1 MRKWFALALTAA
13 LVFSVSAAWAKTIKM
28 GTYQIPLM
36 VVNKD
41 KGVFVELVK
50 AIAKRA
56 GDQLDIIVAP
66 PKRTVGGFA
75 SGNLDGFFPCL
86 DVMLKGDA
94 AKSAPIYIKMDYA
107 FTRSDT
113 PKISDLKALEGKTVG
128 ITIGYPYAKE
138 LLTNKKIKLE
148 QAESDVLNMKK
159 LSKGRIDAFV
169 VEEKTGVKALQESG
183 AANIHYDKGKALS
196 KQEVYFAFQP
206 NADGKALAEKFSKAL
221 ADMKAD
227 GSFGKIMSKAK

>member
-1 MRKWFALALTAA
+1 MKKWFALALTAA
-13 LVFSVSAAWAKTIKM
+13 LVFSASAAWASTVKM
-28 GTYQIPLM
+28 GSFQIPLM
-36 VVNKD
+36 VESKD
-41 KGVFVELVK
+41 KGVFIELVK
-50 AIAKRA
+50 AIASRT
-56 GDQLDIIVAP
+56 GDQLEIIVAP
-66 PKRTVGGFA
+66 PKRTVGSFA
-75 SGNLDGFFPCL
+75 KGDIDGFFPCL
-86 DVMLKGDA
+86 DVMLQSDA
-94 AKSAPIYIKMDYA
+94 AKSAPIYIKSDFA

-113 PKISDLKALEGKTVG
+113 PKISDIKALEGKTVG

-159 LSKGRIDAFV
+159 LSKGRIDVFV

-183 AANIHYDKGKALS
+183 ASNIHYDKGKALS
-196 KQEVYFAFQP
+196 RQEVYFAFLS
-206 NADGKALAEKFSKAL
+206 NAEGKALAAKFSKAL